1 MQNDYSNV
9 CKIVDGKSGKEIQQ
23 AYCNLPD
30 VIEDMKEAKK
40 GISFL
45 GIELDD
51 RFILNK
57 DLEDKD
63 KSITKK
69 DAKDLTRGLL
79 SLFMNSPE
87 TKYFGLILY
96 AGHGMI
102 KEGTQYIL
110 LN

>member
-1 MQNDYSNV
+1 MQNDYSKV
-9 CKIVDGKSGKEIQQ
+9 CKIVDGKIHQ
-23 AYCNLPD
+23 AYDNLPD
-30 VIEDMKEAKK
+30 VIEDVKEAEK
-40 GISFL
+40 GTSFL
-45 GIELDD
+45 GIDNFGPDD
-51 RFILNK
+51 KFILNK

-69 DAKDLTRGLL
+69 DARDLTRSLL

-87 TKYFGLILY
+87 TKYFGLFLY